1 MSQPQKGICAEPNLH
16 AQYLLFN
23 VIDDDFGAIRSK
35 LAQCLEIFDNYEDEH
50 YEAMVTGVVAI
61 GNGFWDDI
69 YPNARPYGLAP
80 FPDMQCDDRFAP
92 VMPADLFVQIR
103 TDRLDICHEIGVKV
117 VELLQFHTEMVEQVR
132 AFRYL
137 DGRDLTGFIV
147 SGDNPMGQKKFDVAI
162 VGDEDE
168 AFAGGSF
175 IHIQRYRHDMFRW
188 NTLTEAQQEE
198 IMGRTKEHNLPVLDS
213 GLSSHA
219 FRTKVTGSNG
229 EYPILLNQS
238 MPYGNMSVQGLYFV
252 SCSANPSALSKYLY
266 SRIYGD
272 QQGQYD
278 KLLDYSTAETG
289 AAFFAPSLSFIKQAA
304 LLSDPDESSFID
316 TDNTQMAIDASVD
329 E

>member
-23 VIDDDFGAIRSK
+23 VIDDDYGDIRSK
-35 LAQCLEIFDNYEDEH
+35 LAQCLELFDTYEEEH
-50 YEAMVTGVVAI
+50 YEAMVTGVIAI

-69 YPNARPYGLAP
+69 YPKAKPVGLAP

-92 VMPADLFVQIR
+92 VMPADIFIQIR
-103 TDRLDICHEIGVKV
+103 TDRLDICHEIAIKV
-117 VELLQFHTEMVEQVR
+117 VELLDLHTEMVEQVR

-147 SGDNPMGQKKFDVAI
+147 SGENPRGQNKFDVAI
-162 VGDEDE
+162 VGEEDQ
-168 AFAGGSF
+168 AFAGGSY

-188 NTLTEAQQEE
+188 KKLSESQMEN
-198 IMGRTKEHNLPVLDS
+198 IMGRTREHNLPVLES
-213 GLSSHA
+213 GLASHA
-219 FRTKVTGSNG
+219 FRTKVTGPNG

-238 MPYGNMSVQGLYFV
+238 MPYGNVSVQGLYFV
-252 SCSANPSALSKYLY
+252 SCSANPHALSRYLF

-272 QQGQYD
+272 QQGHYD
-278 KLLDYSTAETG
+278 KLLDYSVAETG
-289 AAFFAPSLSFIKQAA
+289 AAFFAPSISFIRQAA
-304 LLSDPDESSFID
+304 LLDDPLEDTIEEFDESSFILDPD
-316 TDNTQMAIDASVD
+316 TA

>member
-23 VIDDDFGAIRSK
+23 VIDDDYGAIRSK
-35 LAQCLEIFDNYEDEH
+35 LAKCLELFDTYEDEH

-69 YPNARPYGLAP
+69 YPNAKPDGLAP

-92 VMPADLFVQIR
+92 VMPADVFVQIR
-103 TDRLDICHEIGVKV
+103 TDRLDICHEIGIKV

-147 SGDNPMGQKKFDVAI
+147 TDDNPMGQKKFDVAV
-162 VGDEDE
+162 VGDDLPCS
-168 AFAGGSF
+168 GGSY
-175 IHIQRYRHDMFRW
+175 IHIQRYRHDILRW
-188 NTLTEAQQEE
+188 KELSESQQEE
-198 IMGRTKEHNLPVLDS
+198 IMGRTREHNLPVLDS

-219 FRTKVTGSNG
+219 FRTKVTGPDG

-252 SCSANPSALSKYLY
+252 SCSANPNALSRYLF

-272 QQGQYD
+272 QQGHYD
-278 KLLDYSTAETG
+278 KLLDYSVAETG
-289 AAFFAPSLSFIKQAA
+289 AAFFAPSINFIKQAA
-304 LLSDPDESSFID
+304 LLNETTDEMEQEFDASSFIL
-316 TDNTQMAIDASVD
+316 DASKSTD
-329 E
+329 